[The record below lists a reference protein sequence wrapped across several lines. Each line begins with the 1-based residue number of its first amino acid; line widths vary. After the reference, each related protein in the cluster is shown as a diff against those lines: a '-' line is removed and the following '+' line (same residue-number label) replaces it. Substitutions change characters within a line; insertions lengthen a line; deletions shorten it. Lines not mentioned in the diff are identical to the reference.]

1 MVDTASRCISFG
13 HLSNP
18 SDFVFLFS
26 IFYGVSTDL
35 HQIYSIIPGLYIV
48 TVSSTQALRSTER
61 HRLIVGP
68 SSFFCIVG
76 QLAIRDGAI
85 LMSTVVILGP
95 TRIFMFRNFKSIG
108 TKTRHFIEFVQI
120 YVDIQ
125 TDVQI
130 DYAYTNVQAV
140 QVFSGCDRVIGP
152 PFLETHIRVPWII
165 YLVFRDNPYW
175 TANMQRFVN
184 RIGQRFSIFFY
195 SRTTYTV

>member
-76 QLAIRDGAI
+76 QLARFLCRRQSSSDPPGYLCLEISSRSARKRDISSNSCRFMQIYRQTYRSIMRTQTYKQYKSLA
-85 LMSTVVILGP
+85 VVIALLA
-95 TRIFMFRNFKSIG
+95 RLFQKR
-108 TKTRHFIEFVQI
+108 I
-120 YVDIQ
+120 YVYRGLFIQ
-125 TDVQI
+125 YFATIRTGLQI
-130 DYAYTNVQAV
+130 CSD
-140 QVFSGCDRVIGP
+140 
-152 PFLETHIRVPWII
+152 L
-165 YLVFRDNPYW
+165 
-175 TANMQRFVN
+175 
-184 RIGQRFSIFFY
+184 
-195 SRTTYTV
+195 